1 MDTNETNVPVPGD
14 NTTHSNQIEG
24 SVSSIETLVCEEN
37 PWEPDIVKNFMTP
50 HQPQKK
56 LLSLWHIRQP
66 GNIQR
71 YNEDYNDA
79 VETPQIAPDQL
90 RRSKL
95 ILAKRAWKTR
105 TTGSTQSM
113 KNMTL

>member
-56 LLSLWHIRQP
+56 LLSLAHSTTRKYTK
-66 GNIQR
+66 IQR
-71 YNEDYNDA
+71 RL
-79 VETPQIAPDQL
+79 Q
-90 RRSKL
+90 RC
-95 ILAKRAWKTR
+95 
-105 TTGSTQSM
+105 G
-113 KNMTL
+113 